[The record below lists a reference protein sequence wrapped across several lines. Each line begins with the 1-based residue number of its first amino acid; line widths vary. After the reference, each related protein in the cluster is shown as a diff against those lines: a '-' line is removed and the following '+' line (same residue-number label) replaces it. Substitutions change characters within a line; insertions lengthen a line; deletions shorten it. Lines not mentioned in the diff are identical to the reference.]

1 MVSESETNL
10 NELEEL
16 TESGV
21 AYRMHAYYLPK
32 FQEFLDR
39 NHVALSEARVLDCG
53 CGNGVSIELLAE
65 AGIQGFGIDTWPLK
79 KQQWKQRGFGSHTS
93 CLFGDATRLPFDD
106 RSFNIV
112 FSCGLLEHIGVYE
125 EWEPA
130 YRARPSPN
138 QFEERKGFLAECLR
152 VLRQPGVLY
161 IDHPNGAFPLDF
173 WHYTGHTGFRPHS
186 PSEGF
191 LPDFNELVQLLCA
204 AGWKGSIEAISPAG
218 RFEFKQVGRRWWGRF
233 LTWPAKGLLNLIS
246 QPGFARLARS
256 PLNPYLVVRVENV

>member
-1 MVSESETNL
+1 MGSPSSCSPKPAFKGSASTPGRSESSNGSSAGSARTQ
-10 NELEEL
+10 
-16 TESGV
+16 
-21 AYRMHAYYLPK
+21 AA
-32 FQEFLDR
+32 FL
-39 NHVALSEARVLDCG
+39 
-53 CGNGVSIELLAE
+53 
-65 AGIQGFGIDTWPLK
+65 
-79 KQQWKQRGFGSHTS
+79 
-93 CLFGDATRLPFDD
+93 ATRHVYPFDD

-173 WHYTGHTGFRPHS
+173 WHYTGHTGFRSHS

-191 LPDFNELVQLLCA
+191 LPDFDELVQLLRA

-218 RFEFKQVGRRWWGRF
+218 RFEFKQVGRRWWGRL
-233 LTWPAKGLLNLIS
+233 LTWPAKGLLNLIN
-246 QPGFARLARS
+246 QPGFARLTPGAFSARGTVW
-256 PLNPYLVVRVENV
+256 PTRPKRYRLPGGAFHKALGRWQCYVVRLERSRGFP

>member
-53 CGNGVSIELLAE
+53 CGNGVSIQLLAE
-65 AGIQGFGIDTWPLK
+65 AGIQGFGIDSWPLR
-79 KQQWKQRGFGSHTS
+79 KQQWKQRGFGSRTS

-130 YRARPSPN
+130 YPRQAVAESVRGAQRLPRRMPQGPAPAWSLVYRPPEWS
-138 QFEERKGFLAECLR
+138 
-152 VLRQPGVLY
+152 
-161 IDHPNGAFPLDF
+161 FPLDF

-191 LPDFNELVQLLCA
+191 LPDFDELVQLLRA

-256 PLNPYLVVRVENV
+256 PLNPYLVVRVENL